1 MTQTFGVN
9 ASNDIYIGG
18 DGNLVIDR
26 DTQAV
31 LTACAQ
37 TVKTRLGEMVLAV
50 NDGLPY
56 FETVFTGVPNIPQF
70 EMALRT
76 AILAVPGVNEIL
88 SLTTSQA
95 GDVLSYTAVILT
107 IYGQGVLNG

>member
-9 ASNDIYIGG
+9 ANNDIYIGT

-26 DTQAV
+26 DIQAV

-37 TVKTRLGEMVLAV
+37 TVKTRLGEMVLAI

-56 FETVFTGVPNIPQF
+56 FETVWVGVPNIPQF
-70 EMALRT
+70 EMALRR
-76 AILAVPGVNEIL
+76 AILAVSGVNEIL
-88 SLTTSQA
+88 SLTTSQT

-107 IYGQGVLNG
+107 IFGQGTING